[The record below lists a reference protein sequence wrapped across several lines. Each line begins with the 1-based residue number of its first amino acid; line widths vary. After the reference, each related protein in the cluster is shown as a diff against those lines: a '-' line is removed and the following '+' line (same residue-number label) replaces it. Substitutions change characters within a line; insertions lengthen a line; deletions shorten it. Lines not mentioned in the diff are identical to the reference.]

1 MPAKTTIQW
10 RRDTAANWTTANPVL
25 ASGEA
30 GLETDT
36 NKFKVGDGTT
46 AWSSLAYKSE
56 PGATGATGA
65 TGPSGPSG
73 PTGAASTVSGP
84 TGPSG
89 AAGAS
94 GAQGNKGGLQ
104 YKYTTYAEYV
114 AQDFTVNAG
123 YVAPNN
129 STNATTTQII
139 ISSVDRL
146 SADFRAFIGTWDDST
161 TLNNRGYI
169 TITSNLNSVASYAV
183 FRITGE
189 MGENSDFTPFY
200 AIPVA
205 FVSGSGTFSS
215 EATLSIEFSRTG
227 DIGLS
232 GVLPMT
238 STYYYTSPA
247 SNSSV
252 VAALNTAYFLPLV
265 VPSQTTFDRI
275 AVRTSGTFSGSG
287 VARLGIYN
295 DTNGQPSTVVLNAGT
310 VAPVAAGAGYEIT
323 INQMLAAGIYWLA
336 FVSQTNASVNNYRT
350 STTAYFQTPAASTTG
365 NAQSVGWTQT
375 GVSGAFTT
383 AAVNGQS
390 FNSPTVWLRKT

>member
-1 MPAKTTIQW
+1 
-10 RRDTAANWTTANPVL
+10 
-25 ASGEA
+25 
-30 GLETDT
+30 
-36 NKFKVGDGTT
+36 
-46 AWSSLAYKSE
+46 
-56 PGATGATGA
+56 
-65 TGPSGPSG
+65 
-73 PTGAASTVSGP
+73 
-84 TGPSG
+84 
-89 AAGAS
+89 
-94 GAQGNKGGLQ
+94 
-104 YKYTTYAEYV
+104 
-114 AQDFTVNAG
+114 
-123 YVAPNN
+123 
-129 STNATTTQII
+129 
-139 ISSVDRL
+139 VDRL
-146 SADFRAFIGTWDDST
+146 AADYRTFIGTWDDSS

-169 TITSNLNSVASYAV
+169 TVSSNLNSVASYAV

-189 MGENSDFTPFY
+189 MGENTDGTPFY

-215 EATLSIEFSRTG
+215 DATLSIEFSRTG
-227 DIGLS
+227 DVGLS
-232 GVLPMT
+232 NAIPMT
-238 STYYYTSPA
+238 STYYYTAPA
-247 SNSSV
+247 SNSSL

-275 AVRTSGTFSGSG
+275 AIRTSGTFSGSG

-323 INQMLAAGIYWLA
+323 INQTLAAGIYWLA

-375 GVSGAFTT
+375 GVSGAFAT

-390 FNSPTVWLRKT
+390 FNSPTVWIRKT